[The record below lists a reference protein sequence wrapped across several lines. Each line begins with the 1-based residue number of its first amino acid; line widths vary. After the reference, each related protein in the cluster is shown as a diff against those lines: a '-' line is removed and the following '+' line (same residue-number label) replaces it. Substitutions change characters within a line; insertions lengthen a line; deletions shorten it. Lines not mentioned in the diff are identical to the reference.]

1 MTQLVNDDKIKV
13 KSEETRISEK
23 LMSSFRAQ
31 VTRLE
36 RELDNTTTE
45 LDNYQVLDGNVKSIV
60 SGEVAVN
67 LENPEH
73 TRAVAY
79 MKKHVRIQ
87 HSKNLSSWKNHII
100 KLIRTRNRPN

>member
-1 MTQLVNDDKIKV
+1 MVNDDKIKV

-23 LMSSFRAQ
+23 LMASFKTQ

-36 RELDNTTTE
+36 RELDLTTTD
-45 LDNYQVLDGNVKSIV
+45 LANYQILDGNVKSIV
-60 SGEVAVN
+60 SGEVSVD

-79 MKKHVRIQ
+79 MKKHVRLHHLIIMITL
-87 HSKNLSSWKNHII
+87 NFILSN
-100 KLIRTRNRPN
+100 RNRPK